1 VPLLNYTTQ
10 ISAARTAAEVQVIL
24 ARGRARAVATEYD
37 GTGRPIGIAFEIQ
50 TPHGPRTYALPV
62 DAGKVFAVMCRD
74 RVPPKFRTTD
84 QAERVA
90 WRIIKDW
97 IEAQLA
103 IVATQMVT
111 FEQVMLP
118 YMRTEDGSTV
128 YERYERS
135 ELGLAIEAGGGEG

>member
-1 VPLLNYTTQ
+1 MAILNYSTQ
-10 ISAARTAAEVQVIL
+10 ITATKTAAEVQVIL
-24 ARGRARAVATEYD
+24 ARGRARAVATQYD
-37 GTGRPIGIAFEIQ
+37 GDGRPTGIAFEIE
-50 TPHGPRTYALPV
+50 TPHGLRSFALPV
-62 DAGKVFAVMCRD
+62 DAEKVFAVMCRD
-74 RVPPKFRTTD
+74 AVPRRFRTRE

-118 YMRTEDGSTV
+118 YMRTADGTTV
-128 YERYERS
+128 YERYAARN
-135 ELGLAIEAGGGEG
+135 LIESGGEQE